1 MNTKDKLSL
10 ILSEVK
16 KNGLHD
22 DDIANITDLINAY
35 EFGLA
40 LDVLLTQLY
49 ELDIKLSKQY
59 EPIVSELISKMKLDY
74 DDYEWYKSIFIK

>member
-1 MNTKDKLSL
+1 MNTKEKLSL
-10 ILSEVK
+10 ILSEAK

-22 DDIANITDLINAY
+22 DDITNITDLINAY

-59 EPIVSELISKMKLDY
+59 EPIVSELIAKMKLDY
-74 DDYEWYKSIFIK
+74 DDFEWHKSIFIQ